1 MPALIALLLRGLY
14 WLVGSYAGQVLVSLG
29 IGVVTYTGID
39 ASISWAKSN
48 ALASFQGL
56 GADVLA
62 ILGYMKV
69 GVCINIVFSAILA
82 RLAGKGLKDGV
93 MKAFRKK

>member
-1 MPALIALLLRGLY
+1 MPAIIAWLLRGLY
-14 WLVGSYAGQVLVSLG
+14 WLMGSYAGQVLVSLG

-39 ASISWAKSN
+39 VSINWLKSQ
-48 ALASFQGL
+48 ALGAMSGL

-62 ILGYMKV
+62 LLGYMQV
-69 GVCINIVFSAILA
+69 GKCINIVFSAILA
-82 RLAGKGLKDGV
+82 RLAAQGLKDGV